1 MKLNMETPSNIE
13 PYIGTSEQDWES
25 RFETICPHGTILY
38 VAVDDIC
45 VMIFLKIM
53 LIFSG
58 LGEPGGGRGGTSTP
72 TTRYFSKVF
81 LKQL

>member
-13 PYIGTSEQDWES
+13 PYIGTSGQDWES

-45 VMIFLKIM
+45 RYLVTSLKY
-53 LIFSG
+53 LVTT
-58 LGEPGGGRGGTSTP
+58 LKYLVTP
-72 TTRYFSKVF
+72 
-81 LKQL
+81 LK